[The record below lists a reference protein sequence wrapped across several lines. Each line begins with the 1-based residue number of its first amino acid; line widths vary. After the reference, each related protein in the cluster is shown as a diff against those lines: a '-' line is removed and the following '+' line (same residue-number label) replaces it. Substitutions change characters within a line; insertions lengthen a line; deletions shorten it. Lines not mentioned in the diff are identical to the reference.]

1 MGEGSECSRP
11 FSCVTESKIWES
23 TIHGSK
29 DGHDLETLKFL
40 MISTHYPPF
49 NVGGDAVMVEY
60 LAKELVKRGHEVHV
74 YHNPAVY
81 RALRNVSPAVDHLGT
96 VDGVVLHPFSSRSGY
111 LDLLLTLVFD
121 KSGAARQRLKELV
134 DELQPDVVH
143 WHNTKGFIGV
153 PFAVKNAI
161 TFYTA
166 HDYSFVCPRSNLA
179 KPDMSFCDSPSFC
192 MLCASRWRKP
202 PQIWRFGN
210 RRVVRLPEE
219 IKVLCPS
226 EFMSRRLR
234 QDGVKV
240 FRVLNNFV
248 PDPGPP
254 IPMPASERDT
264 LAYVAMLERHKGPLT
279 LLEAFARSRNQH
291 GFKLKIIGE
300 GSMKR
305 RLRLAAASLGIS
317 DRVSIP
323 GFVSRQ
329 ELENTLRKAAA
340 IVIPSE
346 WPETASLVA
355 MEAFSLGLPAIATN
369 QGGLPETLGND
380 SGSVMFKAGDVDE
393 LAALIVSHWK
403 RRSEIGKLSIM
414 ARNAYENRFSPNIHI
429 SLYLNMIAELS
440 SHAEVESVY

>member
-1 MGEGSECSRP
+1 
-11 FSCVTESKIWES
+11 
-23 TIHGSK
+23 
-29 DGHDLETLKFL
+29 
-40 MISTHYPPF
+40 
-49 NVGGDAVMVEY
+49 MVEY

-74 YHNPAVY
+74 YYNPAVY
-81 RALRNVSPAVDHLGT
+81 EVLRRESPAANHLGT

-121 KSGAARQRLKELV
+121 KSGAARRRLKELI
-134 DELQPDVVH
+134 DELRPDVVH

-153 PFAVKNAI
+153 PFAVKNAV

-179 KPDMSFCDSPSFC
+179 RPDMSFCDTPSLC

-202 PQIWRFGN
+202 PQIWRIGR
-210 RRVVRLPEE
+210 RRVVSLSEE

-248 PDPGPP
+248 PDPGPL
-254 IPMPASERDT
+254 IPVPASERDT
-264 LAYVAMLERHKGPLT
+264 IAYVAMLERHKGPLT

-291 GFKLKIIGE
+291 GFKLSIIGE

-305 RLRLAAASLGIS
+305 RLKHTAASLGIS
-317 DRVSIP
+317 DRLSIP

-346 WPETASLVA
+346 WPETASLIA
-355 MEAFSLGLPAIATN
+355 MEAFSFGLPAIASN

-393 LAALIVSHWK
+393 LSALIVSHWK
-403 RRSEIGKLSIM
+403 RRSEIGKLGIM
-414 ARNAYENRFSPNIHI
+414 ARNAYENRFSPDTHI

-440 SHAEVESVY
+440 RHAEGESIC